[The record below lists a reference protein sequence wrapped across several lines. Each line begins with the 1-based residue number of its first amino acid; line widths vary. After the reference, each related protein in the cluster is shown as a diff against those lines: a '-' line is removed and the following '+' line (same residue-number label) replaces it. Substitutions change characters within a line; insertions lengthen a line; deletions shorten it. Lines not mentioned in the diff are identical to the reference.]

1 MMFTGAPSV
10 FWLPWYYINIQIVGD
25 KLLCLF
31 PLPQIPEQVQEVPL
45 QAKIEEGKSRMK
57 EKEKKYQ
64 KQWLK

>member
-1 MMFTGAPSV
+1 M
-10 FWLPWYYINIQIVGD
+10 GD

-57 EKEKKYQ
+57 EKEKKIPETMTKI
-64 KQWLK
+64 KQNKNSFNIQPQVL